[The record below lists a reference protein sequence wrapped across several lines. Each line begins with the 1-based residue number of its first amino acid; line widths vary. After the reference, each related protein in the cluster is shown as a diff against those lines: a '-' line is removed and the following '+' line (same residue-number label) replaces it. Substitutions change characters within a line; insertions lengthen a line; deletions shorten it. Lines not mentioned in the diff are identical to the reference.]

1 MKIRFKGYSTWK
13 HIKDELGMFEFY
25 VLPSATVF
33 YDSTYDIDEYP
44 TEIKIAWLFWELCI
58 YLKK

>member
-1 MKIRFKGYSTWK
+1 MNIRFNGYNTWK

-25 VLPSATVF
+25 MLPNIAVLH
-33 YDSTYDIDEYP
+33 DSNFNIDEYP
-44 TEIKIAWLFWELCI
+44 TEIKIAWLFWELYI

>member
-1 MKIRFKGYSTWK
+1 MNIRFKGYNTWK

-25 VLPSATVF
+25 MLPNIEILHDEV
-33 YDSTYDIDEYP
+33 YEINEYP
-44 TEIKIAWLFWELCI
+44 TEIKIAWLFWECCI